1 MADQVAKDENSFR
14 GETAGMIGH
23 VVKEE
28 PVENA
33 GVDAGASTS
42 QLVPAADGV
51 GGYEE
56 DPPEMIE
63 PSNEV
68 FSAVAEIA
76 SNVRAGQAAREIFE
90 LSPLERR
97 IRENRSF
104 NGGDWTSEELKALY
118 DGITMY
124 GTTDEALE
132 VIQKNYCI
140 TRSFE
145 QVLEKVNEIRTINI
159 EHREDRMRAE
169 GDHWLEIGY
178 RDVRCAPKYV
188 VKPEIDN
195 WEAGI
200 QRVNRQLRSQNDHPM
215 RTAIENALLDT
226 PNDSETPRVYKV
238 TEYRHGR
245 SYGKEQSISWQRL
258 GSFFAG
264 VVRHVRPLPALN
276 ALECAVALRIVDDVE
291 EEVSQTIT
299 DEDKAIIRGWLT
311 NIQMRHLCDFLPD
324 TPYTVDNAAQILL
337 DPLRTRLWSIP
348 EQNCDLQLGS
358 TDVEVEVD

>member
-104 NGGDWTSEELKALY
+104 NEGDWTSEELKALY

-188 VKPEIDN
+188 VKPVS
-195 WEAGI
+195 G
-200 QRVNRQLRSQNDHPM
+200 L
-215 RTAIENALLDT
+215 
-226 PNDSETPRVYKV
+226 
-238 TEYRHGR
+238 
-245 SYGKEQSISWQRL
+245 
-258 GSFFAG
+258 
-264 VVRHVRPLPALN
+264 ALN
-276 ALECAVALRIVDDVE
+276 VRE
-291 EEVSQTIT
+291 
-299 DEDKAIIRGWLT
+299 
-311 NIQMRHLCDFLPD
+311 
-324 TPYTVDNAAQILL
+324 
-337 DPLRTRLWSIP
+337 
-348 EQNCDLQLGS
+348 
-358 TDVEVEVD
+358 